1 MRQII
6 SLFGLGTKNKSV
18 TVSAQSRVN
27 VYADVTS
34 DADKSNVCFLGCPGL
49 SAPLVS
55 FGETPVRGMIKAGDF
70 FYVVH
75 RGTMWKVNNAGDTTL
90 CGVIATTAGRVAM
103 SYNGLQVSVADGQ
116 GMYVYTVAT
125 AAFTQVSS
133 ALMANPMDLTYQ
145 DHYTIAAF
153 TNSGMFQLSAIDD
166 SKTFDALDFAS
177 AESDPDNLVRVISD
191 HGELVL
197 FGQQT
202 TEFWGNTGALAF
214 PYANQR
220 GSTLEFGLA
229 APWSLVKYNDSL
241 AGLMKNKMGQ
251 VQVMMLAGHNL
262 QPLEGRDS
270 NFTLAINSYATVSDA
285 TAFGYMLGGHPMLQV
300 NFPTAGKSWLFDSK
314 SNSWSEL
321 QSGLSGGR
329 HRAEIGIE
337 FQNKTIVSDYEN
349 GNIYVLDQ
357 DALTDNG
364 MQRPYELTARH
375 FFSNYN
381 RVTVNSL
388 KLDFETGVGLVDGQ
402 GSDPQVML
410 QISRDNGHTWGAEL
424 WMPLGKMG
432 KYRTEVIWTRLG
444 IGRDFI
450 FRVRITDP
458 VRFSLTGAAIDAEV
472 MQ

>member
-1 MRQII
+1 M
-6 SLFGLGTKNKSV
+6 
-18 TVSAQSRVN
+18 
-27 VYADVTS
+27 
-34 DADKSNVCFLGCPGL
+34 P
-49 SAPLVS
+49 
-55 FGETPVRGMIKAGDF
+55 
-70 FYVVH
+70 
-75 RGTMWKVNNAGDTTL
+75 
-90 CGVIATTAGRVAM
+90 
-103 SYNGLQVSVADGQ
+103 
-116 GMYVYTVAT
+116 
-125 AAFTQVSS
+125 
-133 ALMANPMDLTYQ
+133 
-145 DHYTIAAF
+145 
-153 TNSGMFQLSAIDD
+153 
-166 SKTFDALDFAS
+166 
-177 AESDPDNLVRVISD
+177 
-191 HGELVL
+191 
-197 FGQQT
+197 
-202 TEFWGNTGALAF
+202 
-214 PYANQR
+214 
-220 GSTLEFGLA
+220 
-229 APWSLVKYNDSL
+229 
-241 AGLMKNKMGQ
+241 
-251 VQVMMLAGHNL
+251 AGHNL
-262 QPLEGRDS
+262 QPLEGRDT

-300 NFPTAGKSWLFDSK
+300 NFPTAGKSWLLDSK

-424 WMPLGKMG
+424 RMPLGKMG

-458 VRFSLTGAAIDAEV
+458 VRFSLSGAAIDAEV
-472 MQ
+472 LQ